1 MYDQV
6 LAAQERLRGQA
17 HVTPVVTSR
26 TLNRLTGGEVFLKCE
41 NLQRVGAFKFRG
53 AYNAIAQLSAEQR
66 AAGVVAF
73 SSGNH
78 AQAVA
83 LVAQLQGIPATIVMP
98 SNAPATKKAATR
110 GYGATVIEYDPAT
123 EDREAIARA
132 LAEEHGAAVI
142 PPYNHPDIIAG
153 AGTAALELLQ
163 EVGVLDAL
171 LVPCGG
177 GGLLSGSAVAAKG
190 CDPGCRVVG
199 VEPEVADDAARSFR
213 TGVLRTVHNP
223 PTIADG
229 TRTPSL
235 GTLTFPL
242 VCEYVD
248 DFVTVSEEAI
258 KEAVRFAFYRLKLV
272 VEPSGGLGLAALLCG
287 AFPARG
293 RVGVILS
300 GGNIDGPTMS
310 AILGEE

>member
-26 TLNRLTGGEVFLKCE
+26 TLNRITGGEVFLKCE
-41 NLQRVGAFKFRG
+41 NMQRVGAFKFRG

-83 LVAQLQGIPATIVMP
+83 LVAHLQGIPATIVMP

-110 GYGATVIEYDPAT
+110 GYGATVIEYDPAA

-132 LAEEHGAAVI
+132 LAEEHGAAII
-142 PPYNHPDIIAG
+142 PPYNHPDVIAG

-163 EVGVLDAL
+163 EVGDLDAL

-190 CDPGCRVVG
+190 TDPGCRVVG
-199 VEPEVADDAARSFR
+199 VEPEAADDAARSFR
-213 TGVLRTVHNP
+213 TGVLHTIHNP

-242 VCEYVD
+242 VREYVD
-248 DFVTVSEEAI
+248 DFVTVSEETI

-272 VEPSGGLGLAALLCG
+272 VEPSGGLGLAALLGG
-287 AFPARG
+287 AFRARG

-310 AILGEE
+310 AILAE